1 MFTISR
7 VERDRKRQFLISI
20 SNRWTLARVA
30 ESWQHPFGGE
40 PQTHMVLLIGVK
52 FCISLQPLE
61 LLFYSEHK
69 GVPLTVIGDDV
80 L

>member
-1 MFTISR
+1 M
-7 VERDRKRQFLISI
+7 
-20 SNRWTLARVA
+20 A